1 MADQLGRW
9 GLFYA
14 NRPPERI
21 PELEVLAAQKG
32 REIWFTDP

>member
-1 MADQLGRW
+1 MADQLSRW

-21 PELEVLAAQKG
+21 PELEVLPPD
-32 REIWFTDP
+32 TDLT